1 MRPLFQEGGVLRWGE
16 GQQKGLGC
24 WSIWLLRVYFE
35 DVYSWESSW
44 LINLQQSQLFPG
56 EGARLDSHDW
66 CGYVKVCYDVCFFF
80 SRVCCLFHILHL
92 SAYEKGVMWKE
103 QKWWNF
109 MQISDF
115 IKMYLEHFGAC
126 IKYLSNH
133 LRSHLDSGGWFDT
146 FRFIST

>member
-24 WSIWLLRVYFE
+24 WSFGLRRVYLE

-44 LINLQQSQLFPG
+44 FINLQQGQLFPG
-56 EGARLDSHDW
+56 GGGTLRFPWLMW
-66 CGYVKVCYDVCFFF
+66 LCYGLLRCLFF
-80 SRVCCLFHILHL
+80 SSLCCLFHILHL
-92 SAYEKGVMWKE
+92 FSYKKGVMWKE

-109 MQISDF
+109 MKISDF
-115 IKMYLEHFGAC
+115 IKIYLEHFGAC

-146 FRFIST
+146 FRFIGT